1 MASSSSSPPRPTNPL
16 QASSRRLPPPCWTT
30 EETAALIDAYR
41 LKWYFLN
48 RGNLKASHWQEVA
61 DSVTRT
67 CPHVS
72 PPKTSLQCRHK
83 IEKLRKRYRNEKQRC
98 ASSAAPPSWPF
109 FRKMDS
115 MEIGAPSPNSDTT
128 DDEDDAG
135 DGRFNG
141 HTRSIHRLLISGGN
155 RPGGRSGGAAGPR
168 IRIVKREVVE
178 EEDGSGF
185 EAGKRRRTRKGEE
198 GVGELVA
205 AIRALG
211 EGFVRMERMKMEM
224 AREAERMKM
233 EMEMKR
239 TEMILE
245 SQQRIVD
252 AFVEGFAERNRSE
265 EKPAAVASPPPHEE

>member
-168 IRIVKREVVE
+168 IRIVKRE
-178 EEDGSGF
+178 
-185 EAGKRRRTRKGEE
+185 
-198 GVGELVA
+198 
-205 AIRALG
+205 
-211 EGFVRMERMKMEM
+211 
-224 AREAERMKM
+224 RMKM